1 MMLNVETNPEFAV
14 DFTQALES
22 LAGFTERSN
31 VHVSQI
37 EAPNG
42 LAKHSIAFSA
52 HVIEPGRED
61 QDEDNS
67 DQGTG
72 RMVLLWD
79 EPGQENWFGNFRVIC
94 FIKSALEFEIGSDP
108 SSSDIA
114 WDWLTDALR
123 TRGANYA
130 APAGTVTRVLSVGFG
145 ALETQNHHAQIEMRA
160 SWSLKNNDFLP
171 HFEAWVDAVLLFGG
185 QSNDHLARI

>member
-1 MMLNVETNPEFAV
+1 MLNVETSPNSAV
-14 DFTQALES
+14 DFAQALES
-22 LAGFTERSN
+22 LSGFAERSN
-31 VHVSQI
+31 VHVEQI
-37 EAPNG
+37 EAPTG
-42 LAKHSIAFSA
+42 LAKHAIAFSA
-52 HVIEPGRED
+52 HVIDADSEG
-61 QDEDNS
+61 QDDDGTS
-67 DQGTG
+67 QGTG
-72 RMVLLWD
+72 RIVLLWD

-94 FIKSALEFEIGSDP
+94 FIKSALEFDIAADP
-108 SSSDIA
+108 TSSDIA

-160 SWSLKNNDFLP
+160 SWSLKSNDFLP

-185 QSNDHLARI
+185 QANEHLARI